1 MNAPLPFRWDGDAF
15 HPAAQRFAVA
25 ADRLFVVGEIYPL
38 VVQEARS
45 QASHSHY
52 FAALHDAW
60 QNLPEAMAERFPTP
74 EHLRKHCLI
83 KAGYANQREFACS
96 SRAEAL
102 RLAAFLRPVNEFAI
116 VTVREAVV
124 IEWTAQS
131 QSLRAMGKAAFQDS
145 KQKVLDIVASYI
157 GITADTLSSNAGKA
171 A

>member
-1 MNAPLPFRWDGDAF
+1 MTTVPLYWKWDGESLI
-15 HPAAQRFAVA
+15 PLNPLA
-25 ADRLFVVGEIYPL
+25 ADRVLTVGERYCL
-38 VVQEARS
+38 VEHHERS
-45 QASHSHY
+45 AKSHSHF

-60 QNLPEAMAERFPTP
+60 QNLPEATGERFPTP
-74 EHLRKHCLI
+74 ESLRKYCLI